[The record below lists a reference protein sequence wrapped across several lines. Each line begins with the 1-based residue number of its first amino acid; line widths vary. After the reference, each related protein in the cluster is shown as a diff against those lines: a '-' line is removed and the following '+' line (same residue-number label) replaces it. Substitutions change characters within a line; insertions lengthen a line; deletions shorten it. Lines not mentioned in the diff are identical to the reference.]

1 MTVRSCAEAVVN
13 ALTAEPRAAV
23 ADDPKHALESSF
35 GLHVSA
41 GLPTSQRG
49 DGGWCDGVSFFD
61 SGVVVYAQQH
71 GRRDNFTLAHELG
84 HFLVFDDTDALNWI
98 ADQPDPGRTLEQVC
112 EEIAAQLLIPRS
124 KVDEIVGD
132 GPLRARHVADLY
144 EDTNASRH
152 ASAIALSRRLPCE
165 GFLATIDPDTMT
177 IVGSARAA
185 DARP

>member
-1 MTVRSCAEAVVN
+1 MAELRTDAQRDLAGASFRN
-13 ALTAEPRAAV
+13 AQHSPEQWPALPRGFLKGAADDRALVCRGGRERAA
-23 ADDPKHALESSF
+23 AEQRGPSPTTRHMRLESSF

-112 EEIAAQLLIPRS
+112 EEIAAQS
-124 KVDEIVGD
+124 
-132 GPLRARHVADLY
+132 
-144 EDTNASRH
+144 
-152 ASAIALSRRLPCE
+152 
-165 GFLATIDPDTMT
+165 
-177 IVGSARAA
+177 
-185 DARP
+185 